1 MKFKQYEFSDIAEYI
16 TTKIDITS
24 IEQDKYIST
33 DNMLANFGGVS
44 IADSLPATERC
55 NSFKKRDILFSNI
68 RTYFKKVWFAGF
80 DGGCSADVL
89 VIRSKNEEIVLNEF
103 LYLLICSEE
112 FINFTIASSNG
123 AKMPRGD
130 KNAIKKYVFNIPNI
144 EYQKQC
150 IAQYFNLN
158 KKIQLNTQ
166 INQTLEQIAQ
176 TIFKSWFIAFDPVHA
191 KANALAS
198 GQTLEQA
205 TQAAMAVISGKNTQE
220 LHRLQTANPEQYQQ
234 LWEIAEAFPSGVDE
248 EGVPRGWESKPL
260 SDFGQIVCGKTPSK
274 SKSEFYG
281 NEIPFIKIPDMHN
294 SVFTTKTADSLSRFG
309 ADSQKNKYIPRGSIC
324 VSCIAT
330 VGLVSIAARNS
341 QTNQQINSIIPNN
354 MIWSEYLYLAL
365 SQPFMKKKMVDLASG
380 GSATLNMNT
389 TTFSKIEIIKPDNT
403 LIFKFWEKVY
413 DLFQAIFYNDL
424 ENERLQVIRDELLPK
439 LLSGEDIMNYE
450 GRIRNLA
457 LTIYE
462 EIKIANHY
470 LQEWYVMCE
479 EDNKTNGDVY
489 KKHYFSIAF
498 IKNAY
503 LEKAIL
509 LLGKIFSGDD
519 ISLLKLRENTNNY
532 LNNNGKELVDGLGKL
547 KPEVQKIID
556 GIKTIRDKAIAHSDG
571 INSMEKWYGEANVS
585 KTDLDNLINH
595 TLWFIEEL
603 MCKADIDLG
612 KKLTLPYVKD
622 MGIKQIYNCLS
633 KNEDADFDMY
643 INAF

>member
-1 MKFKQYEFSDIAEYI
+1 MEVL
-16 TTKIDITS
+16 
-24 IEQDKYIST
+24 DKYLTFSNGKTSPERSDFTGKYAVFGANGIIGYSDEYNSEAGTIIIGRVGSYCGSVHFSYDNCWVT
-33 DNMLANFGGVS
+33 DNAISVNCKNKGEARF
-44 IADSLPATERC
+44 
-55 NSFKKRDILFSNI
+55 
-68 RTYFKKVWFAGF
+68 WF
-80 DGGCSADVL
+80 
-89 VIRSKNEEIVLNEF
+89 
-103 LYLLICSEE
+103 YLLKSL
-112 FINFTIASSNG
+112 
-123 AKMPRGD
+123 
-130 KNAIKKYVFNIPNI
+130 
-144 EYQKQC
+144 
-150 IAQYFNLN
+150 NLN
-158 KKIQLNTQ
+158 NLRTGSGQPLLNQSILKSIKISIPQNSLDRENIGKQLSIFDDKIQLNTQ

-176 TIFKSWFIAFDPVHA
+176 TIFKSWFIDFDPVHA

-198 GQTLEQA
+198 GQTTEQA

-220 LHRLQTANPEQYQQ
+220 LHRLQTANPEKYQQ
-234 LWEIAEAFPSGVDE
+234 LWEIAEAFPSGFDE
-248 EGVPRGWESKPL
+248 EGVPWGWESKPL

-403 LIFKFWEKVY
+403 LIFKFWEKIY

-479 EDNKTNGDVY
+479 EDNKTNGNIY

-571 INSMEKWYGEANVS
+571 INSMEKWYGEANIS

-612 KKLTLPYVKD
+612 KKLTLPYRKD

-633 KNEDADFDMY
+633 RNEDADFDMY
-643 INAF
+643 INAFQEGINLGKSL